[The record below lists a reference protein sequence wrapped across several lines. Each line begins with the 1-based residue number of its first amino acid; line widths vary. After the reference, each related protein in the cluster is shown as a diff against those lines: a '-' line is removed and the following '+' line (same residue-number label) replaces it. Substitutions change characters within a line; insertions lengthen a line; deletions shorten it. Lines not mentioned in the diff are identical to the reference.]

1 MYELVDNQTNSR
13 TAIKDVKDLMQL
25 LVKNKVDKETAVKV
39 CTWFKESPKYNMAI
53 KGYNLSVVHKAPL
66 KFEDIKPIVNMIKRE
81 TGIQINYDGKDNRY
95 HVYNIELGT
104 SILCYDDI
112 EGKWTLT
119 LLSTNGDSLE
129 PKFSSENDID
139 FMSNAID
146 ALNRLKTIKPAE
158 VHYIINYV
166 ADAIT
171 AETNI
176 KHSEMFMDNGS
187 FNIDFD
193 YGISYLRNNGG
204 KSFYFALNDENGKE
218 LWTCSERFPK
228 DFIIKVAAEI
238 KRRNLV
244 RNVDESRSSKVSMR
258 NKDIVNRIESAKRSR
273 SAIQFRV
280 FSNGIWFIDIETS
293 VYGNY
298 RIWVGYEYKDGTFN
312 QSLCHVHNGKCVA
325 DFKLTEA
332 VVNKM
337 LSLDKALVAK
347 FGEQ

>member
-1 MYELVDNQTNSR
+1 MYELVDNQTNNKV
-13 TAIKDVKDLMQL
+13 TIKDTNDLMRL
-25 LVKNKVDKETAVKV
+25 LAKNNVDKETAIKT
-39 CTWFKESPKYNMAI
+39 CSWFKENPKCNLTL
-53 KGYNLSVVHKAPL
+53 KGYNLSIIHKAPL
-66 KFEDIKPIVNMIKRE
+66 KLNDMKSIVNMIKRE

-95 HVYNIELGT
+95 YVFSIELGT
-104 SILCYDDI
+104 SVLCYDEI
-112 EGKWTLT
+112 EEKWMLK
-119 LLSTNGDSLE
+119 LISTNGEALE
-129 PKFSSENDID
+129 SRFYSKNNID
-139 FMSNAID
+139 FMSTTID

-176 KHSEMFMDNGS
+176 KHSEMINDNGS

-228 DFIIKVAAEI
+228 DFIIKVVKEL
-238 KRRNLV
+238 KRRNLT
-244 RNVDESRSSKVSMR
+244 RNADESRSSKVSIR
-258 NKDIVNRIESAKRSR
+258 NKDVVDRIESAKRSS
-273 SAIQFRV
+273 SAVQFRV

-312 QSLCHVHNGKCVA
+312 QSLCYVNNGKCVA

-337 LSLDKALVAK
+337 LSLDKALKAR